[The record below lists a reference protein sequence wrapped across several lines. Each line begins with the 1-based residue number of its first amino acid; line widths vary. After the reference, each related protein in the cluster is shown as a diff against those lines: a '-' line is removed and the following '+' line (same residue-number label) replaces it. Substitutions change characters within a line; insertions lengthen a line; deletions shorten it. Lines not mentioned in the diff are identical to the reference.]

1 MNKTIAQKI
10 RRLRQNRDLS
20 QDNMADELGITK
32 GAYSKIERGVTAIS
46 VDRLEQIANILKVAI
61 HLFFQDTKDIPLA
74 EEHLPEY
81 GFATKSDIEEL
92 TRMITAFREELNS
105 MKKEVTPATPK
116 KGSTNKK
123 TGKK

>member
-32 GAYSKIERGVTAIS
+32 GAYSKLERGVTAIS
-46 VDRLEQIANILKVAI
+46 VDRLDQIAKVLNVGI
-61 HLFFQDTKDIPLA
+61 GLFFQETSYVGMV
-74 EEHLPEY
+74 EEHLPQY

-92 TRMITAFREELNS
+92 ARMITAFREELNNV
-105 MKKEVTPATPK
+105 KKELGANTTRKTQAPK
-116 KGSTNKK
+116 KSSKK
-123 TGKK
+123 